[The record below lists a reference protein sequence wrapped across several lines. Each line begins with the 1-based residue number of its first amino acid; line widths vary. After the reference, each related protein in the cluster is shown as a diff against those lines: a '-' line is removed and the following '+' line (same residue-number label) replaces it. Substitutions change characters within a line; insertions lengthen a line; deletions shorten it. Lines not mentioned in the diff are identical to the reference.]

1 MKLTKIFGIVLSLHV
16 AVILLVMFQPGCQT
30 PSGGGDDEP
39 AGDAFNASPE
49 DGDTGG
55 EAVAEAPE
63 KERPRT
69 SPTPPDGGFVPTE
82 PVDPPDASGGLKTYT
97 VVSGDGLESIAKR
110 HGTTL
115 ERLLEINNIPEREKN
130 KLSIGQELLVPGA
143 AGSSS
148 GSGDTTIIKPEDPEP
163 NPTPVTP
170 VRDVHVVESGDT
182 LSKIAGTY
190 GVSVSALKVKNN
202 LQGDLIQIGQR
213 LLIPV
218 PSSAVVPVP
227 EGPAAD
233 TSVAG
238 QVVHVVKSGDNYT
251 RIANRYGVTVADLK
265 EWNPNANPNS
275 LQLGQKL
282 IVKAPSSPPPS
293 EEDDDD
299 SSDGAGK
306 EEDSIDSLFN
316 KPPVVP
322 LPSKEEE

>member
-30 PSGGGDDEP
+30 TPGGGGEGP
-39 AGDAFNASPE
+39 VEDAFNAPPE
-49 DGDTGG
+49 DGETGG
-55 EAVAEAPE
+55 DGLAETPGG
-63 KERPRT
+63 ERPRT

-82 PVDPPDASGGLKTYT
+82 PGDPPAASGGLTTYK
-97 VVSGDGLESIAKR
+97 VAKGDSLTSIAEK

-115 ERLLEINNIPEREKN
+115 ERLLEINNIPESDKN
-130 KLSIGQELLVPGA
+130 KLSIGQELSVPGA

-148 GSGDTTIIKPEDPEP
+148 GSGDTTIIKPEDPTP
-163 NPTPVTP
+163 VTPVTP
-170 VRDVHVVESGDT
+170 VRDVHVVESGDN
-182 LSKIAGTY
+182 LSRIAVTY
-190 GVSVSALKVKNN
+190 GVSVSALKAKNN
-202 LQGDLIQIGQR
+202 LQGDRIQIGQR

-227 EGPAAD
+227 EAPPAD

-251 RIANRYGVTVADLK
+251 KIAKRYGVTVADLGK
-265 EWNPNANPNS
+265 WNPDANPNR

-293 EEDDDD
+293 DDDD

-306 EEDSIDSLFN
+306 EEESIDSLFN

-322 LPSKEEE
+322 LPAKEEEE